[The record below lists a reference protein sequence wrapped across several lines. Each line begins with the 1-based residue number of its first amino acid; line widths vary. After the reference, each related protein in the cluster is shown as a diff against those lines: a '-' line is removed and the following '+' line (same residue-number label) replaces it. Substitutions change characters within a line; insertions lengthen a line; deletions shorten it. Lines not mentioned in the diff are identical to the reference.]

1 MKCFW
6 FLLFL
11 FPSIHSFSPPPP
23 STPTPPVT
31 NMPTSYL
38 ISEEIWHQYTRVVSD
53 VMTRPRVT
61 QKLDP
66 SSLQT
71 VQDYLLSNRSFPYTP
86 AKTQEQLQQQRG
98 LFLNVHNQWTMQQY
112 DYLTRC
118 LGYVADVSAKTQ
130 STGAAQVAWYKI
142 QECGMLPR
150 ESTLSTF
157 LYVLRGCEQE
167 NEHVATFHDA
177 FYAPTEK
184 TVTLRIQSLV
194 AKQDPIAAE
203 QLLQLLPCQ
212 KLRTFWP
219 ILQYYCRRHE
229 EPTSLAAALRL
240 FRHMRKA
247 PGVILD
253 ADVYGLL
260 LSALGR
266 HGVFTSS
273 SLEGIYEYGY
283 AQGRELWNQLVTGMA
298 EDLLELTPAVAQQIA
313 EGFLDAARS
322 TEAMEHV
329 IQKDKLTIGRVQID
343 ATTGKC
349 PATGVTLRLMAL
361 TPSQRQQVHDTLL
374 EMAGTQHEEYGA
386 KLQARGKAMEEK
398 RNGQYAQEQLRQFS
412 DWLKQ
417 RETPYTA
424 IVDGPNV
431 AYFGHGNVHY
441 SQVWEVVQELQ
452 RLGERPLVVMPQKY
466 LSRSF
471 WLSGLGK
478 VQELNDQ
485 DQAIIDKLKDCMYVV
500 PSTCLDDYYWM
511 LASVAEQGSTD
522 FVIVQQDQMFPLTG
536 LRPLLIT
543 NDQMRDHRLAL
554 LEPRLFRRWTSC
566 HIVNYMLRTC
576 EEKDGNGKAVNGEEC
591 SYETKFFP
599 AQVFSG
605 EIQGNGIQGTDT
617 MVWHFPVSGWSESER
632 FCFCLRQ

>member
-1 MKCFW
+1 
-6 FLLFL
+6 
-11 FPSIHSFSPPPP
+11 
-23 STPTPPVT
+23 
-31 NMPTSYL
+31 
-38 ISEEIWHQYTRVVSD
+38 
-53 VMTRPRVT
+53 
-61 QKLDP
+61 
-66 SSLQT
+66 
-71 VQDYLLSNRSFPYTP
+71 
-86 AKTQEQLQQQRG
+86 
-98 LFLNVHNQWTMQQY
+98 
-112 DYLTRC
+112 
-118 LGYVADVSAKTQ
+118 
-130 STGAAQVAWYKI
+130 
-142 QECGMLPR
+142 
-150 ESTLSTF
+150 
-157 LYVLRGCEQE
+157 
-167 NEHVATFHDA
+167 
-177 FYAPTEK
+177 
-184 TVTLRIQSLV
+184 
-194 AKQDPIAAE
+194 
-203 QLLQLLPCQ
+203 
-212 KLRTFWP
+212 
-219 ILQYYCRRHE
+219 
-229 EPTSLAAALRL
+229 
-240 FRHMRKA
+240 MRKA

-260 LSALGR
+260 LSALAR
-266 HGVFTSS
+266 YGVFTSTQL
-273 SLEGIYEYGY
+273 LEGIHDYGY
-283 AQGRELWNQLVTGMA
+283 SQGRELWNQLVAEMA
-298 EDLLELTPAVAQQIA
+298 EDLWELTPAVAQQIA

-322 TEAMEHV
+322 PEAMEHV
-329 IQKDKLTIGRVQID
+329 IQKDQLMIGRVQID

-349 PATGVTLRLMAL
+349 AATGVTLRLMAL

-374 EMAGTQHEEYGA
+374 EMAGAQHEEYGA

-398 RNGQYAQEQLRQFS
+398 RNGQFAQEQLRQFS

-466 LSRSF
+466 LSRTF

-478 VQELNDQ
+478 VQELNDE

-511 LASVAEQGSTD
+511 LASVAEQGSKGFAT
-522 FVIVQQDQMFPLTG
+522 VQQDQTFQLTG

-576 EEKDGNGKAVNGEEC
+576 EENDGDGKAASGEEC

-605 EIQGNGIQGTDT
+605 EIQGNAIEGTDT
-617 MVWHFPVSGWSESER
+617 MVWHFPVSEWSELER
-632 FCFCLRQ
+632 FCVCLR

>member
-1 MKCFW
+1 M
-6 FLLFL
+6 
-11 FPSIHSFSPPPP
+11 
-23 STPTPPVT
+23 STP
-31 NMPTSYL
+31 YL
-38 ISEEIWHQYTRVVSD
+38 ISEETWHQYVGVVSD

-61 QKLDP
+61 QKLDA

-71 VQDYLLSNRSFPYTP
+71 VQNYLLSNRSFSFQP
-86 AKTQEQLQQQRG
+86 AKTQEQLQQQRK
-98 LFLNVHNQWTMQQY
+98 LFLKAHDSWTMPQY

-130 STGAAQVAWYKI
+130 SEGASQVAWYKI

-157 LYVLRGCEQE
+157 LYVLRHHEEESEQ
-167 NEHVATFHDA
+167 VATFNDA
-177 FYAPTEK
+177 FYKPTEK

-194 AKQDPIAAE
+194 AKQDPAAAE
-203 QLLQLLPCQ
+203 QLLQLLSCQ

-219 ILQYYCRRHE
+219 ILQYYCLDK
-229 EPTSLAAALRL
+229 LADALRL

-260 LSALGR
+260 LNALAR
-266 HGVFTSS
+266 HGVFTTTSN
-273 SLEGIYEYGY
+273 SLEGIQKYGY
-283 AQGRELWNQLVTGMA
+283 SQDRRELWNQLVTEMA
-298 EDLLELTPAVAQQIA
+298 EDLLELTPEVAQQIA
-313 EGFLDAARS
+313 EGFLLDAARS
-322 TEAMEHV
+322 AETMEHV
-329 IQKDKLTIGRVQID
+329 IQTDPLVVGRVQID

-361 TPSQRQQVHDTLL
+361 TPPQRQQVHDTLL

-398 RNGQYAQEQLRQFS
+398 RNGQFAQEQLRQFS

-478 VQELNDQ
+478 VQELSDQ

-500 PSTCLDDYYWM
+500 QSTCLDDYYWM
-511 LASVAEQGSTD
+511 IASVADQGSTD
-522 FVIVQQDQMFPLTG
+522 FATLQKDQTFQLTG

-576 EEKDGNGKAVNGEEC
+576 EEKDGDGKAVNGEEC

-599 AQVFSG
+599 AQLFSG
-605 EIQGNGIQGTDT
+605 EIQGNGLQGTDT
-617 MVWHFPVSGWSESER
+617 IVWHFPVSGWSESER
-632 FCFCLRQ
+632 FCVCLR